1 MLYPELMSQV
11 EIFVPEAHVLAATQA
26 VAGTGSVH
34 LLDAS
39 YLNTA
44 TEGGSEWRHRA
55 SSLAAMERR
64 IMTLMQTLN
73 IEEGTPPT
81 DLSTQVELET
91 VQSTAEQL
99 EQEVK
104 QVVDELNEKQK
115 RMDQLCSYIQ
125 QLDPVA
131 RINIDIDILRNPRY
145 VYSIL
150 GIIPLEHIDRLRTS
164 LMRIPNVLFPLYQ
177 DNQQAIVILS
187 GMEQYANVLQRA
199 ARSAYLNPLNLP
211 EDYNGTPQEVIAT
224 LQTDSQKLSA
234 EITQD
239 KTRLAELH
247 DRRAEQLQTLL
258 WQVRSSRMVADA
270 LTRYGQL
277 QYTYVIL
284 GWIPNSELPALK
296 QKLTQISDEI
306 MIDTQPS
313 ERRHAEPN
321 VPVTLK
327 NPGLLRSF
335 QSLVTTYGR
344 PRYTEIDP
352 TIFITI
358 TFPLLFGAMFGDV
371 GHGLVLTLLG
381 GLLASRKIPK
391 LKGMGDFGVIIV
403 ACGVLSIIFGFLY
416 GSIFGVETLIPALW
430 FRPMDN
436 IMKIL
441 FISMGAGVFLMI
453 VGFITGM
460 INDWMA
466 RNWSHF
472 WFSHTGVVGFA
483 FYISLLGLA
492 GSMALPNFPIPTL
505 VFAITTGIS
514 GIGVMFSEVFSRL
527 LEGKRPLIEGGI
539 ATYAV
544 QVFFESFEAV
554 VNLLSNTLSYARV
567 GAFAVAHGGLG
578 AVIFILAGMASAS
591 HGPLYWLV
599 VAGGNLFIIGF
610 EGMIVAIQ
618 TLRLEYYEFFSKF
631 FTGGGAPYTP
641 LAAVVE
647 SSES

>member
-1 MLYPELMSQV
+1 MFYPELMSQV
-11 EIFVPEAHVLAATQA
+11 EIFVPESHVLAATQA
-26 VAGTGSVH
+26 VAGTGSVQ

-44 TEGGSEWRHRA
+44 PEGGSEWRRRA

-64 IMTLMQTLN
+64 IMTLMRTLN

-81 DLSTQVELET
+81 NLGTQVELET
-91 VQSTAEQL
+91 VQTTAERL

-104 QVVDELNEKQK
+104 QVVDELTGKQK
-115 RMDQLCSYIQ
+115 QLDQLHSYIQ
-125 QLDPVA
+125 QLEPVA

-164 LMRIPNVLFPLYQ
+164 LMRIPHVLLPLYQ
-177 DNQQAIVILS
+177 DNQQAVVILS
-187 GMEQYANVLQRA
+187 GMEQYADVLQRA

-211 EDYNGTPQEVIAT
+211 ADYNGTPQEVIAT

-234 EITQD
+234 EITED
-239 KTRLAELH
+239 NARLAELH
-247 DRRAEQLQTLL
+247 DRRTEQLQTLL
-258 WQVRSSRMVADA
+258 WQVRTGRMVADA
-270 LTRYGQL
+270 LARYGQL

-284 GWIPNSELPALK
+284 GWIPNSALPALK
-296 QKLTQISDEI
+296 QKLKQISDEI
-306 MIDTQPS
+306 MIDVQPS
-313 ERRHAEPN
+313 ERRHADPN

-327 NPGLLRSF
+327 NPGLLGSF
-335 QSLVTTYGR
+335 QSLVTTYAR

-371 GHGLVLTLLG
+371 GHGLVLALLG
-381 GLLASRKIPK
+381 GLLASGKIPK
-391 LKGMGDFGVIIV
+391 LKGTKDFGVIIA
-403 ACGVLSIIFGFLY
+403 ACGVLSIVFGFLY

-441 FISMGAGVFLMI
+441 FIAMGAGVFLMV

-460 INDWMA
+460 VNDWMA

-472 WFSHTGVVGFA
+472 WFSHTGVVGFV

-492 GSMALPNFPIPTL
+492 GSIALTNFPIPTL
-505 VFAITTGIS
+505 VFAITAGIS
-514 GIGVMFSEVFSRL
+514 GLGVMFSELLSRL
-527 LEGKRPLIEGGI
+527 LEGKRPLIESGI

-554 VNLLSNTLSYARV
+554 INLLSNTLSYARV
-567 GAFAVAHGGLG
+567 GAFAVAHGGLS

-610 EGMIVAIQ
+610 EGMIVGIQ

-647 SSES
+647 SNES